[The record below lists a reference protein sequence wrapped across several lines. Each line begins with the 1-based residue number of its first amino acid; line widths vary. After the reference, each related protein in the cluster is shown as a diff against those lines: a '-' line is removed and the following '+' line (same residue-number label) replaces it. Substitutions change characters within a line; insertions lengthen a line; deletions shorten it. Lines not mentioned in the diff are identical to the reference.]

1 MLTRITLY
9 RFTNQLPNR
18 RKSKIMKQK
27 TNSVNAGIILKKLS
41 FALMCIQT
49 APIIK
54 MVVNIMQ
61 GKVRGL

>member
-1 MLTRITLY
+1 MRLE
-9 RFTNQLPNR
+9 
-18 RKSKIMKQK
+18 SKIMKQK

-41 FALMCIQT
+41 LALICIQT
-49 APIIK
+49 APIMK